1 MDDSKTL
8 TCAPRT
14 DFGKGGAKRIRKEGK
29 IPAVI
34 YGHNAPVSI
43 SIDAR
48 EFSKKFHTVSENTII
63 TLQSGKDSYD
73 VLVKEYQDD
82 ILTSDILHID
92 FFEIERGKVLKTH
105 VPVHTSGNAVGTK
118 MGGILEIAIHDLEIE
133 CLPKDLPHEIV
144 IDISGLELNASVHV
158 ADIKVPE
165 GVKVLTPEDTTV
177 LHISVPKKEEPVASE
192 TAEEGTAAEA
202 AADEESGEE

>member
-1 MDDSKTL
+1 MDSKTL

-14 DFGKGGAKRIRKEGK
+14 DFGKGGAKRVRKEGK

-34 YGHNAPVSI
+34 YGHNEPVSI

-63 TLQSGKDSYD
+63 TLKDKDKSYD

-82 ILTSDILHID
+82 ILTEKILHID

-105 VPVHTSGNAVGTK
+105 VPVHTTGNAIGVK
-118 MGGILEIAIHDLEIE
+118 LGGVLEVSLHELEIE
-133 CLPKDLPHEIV
+133 CLPKDLPQEIV
-144 IDISGLELNASVHV
+144 VDITPLELNASVHV
-158 ADIKVPE
+158 SDITPPA
-165 GVKVLTPEDTTV
+165 GVKILTAPETSV
-177 LHISVPKKEEPVASE
+177 LHIATIKKEEAAPVA
-192 TAEEGTAAEA
+192 EESPEAAESE
-202 AADEESGEE
+202 DSSGSESEE